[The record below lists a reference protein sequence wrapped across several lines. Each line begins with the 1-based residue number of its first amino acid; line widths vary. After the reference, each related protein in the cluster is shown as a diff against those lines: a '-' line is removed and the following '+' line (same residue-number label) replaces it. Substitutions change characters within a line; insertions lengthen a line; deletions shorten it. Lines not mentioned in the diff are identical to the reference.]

1 LLGDVIDTTTEA
13 VKKKLTKSK
22 PGKQDDLFPETIPTT
37 PEATKAAKKL
47 SAAEKRKFKKA
58 QTDMFA
64 DELKDATEAR
74 KVKAVKKRKDAMKK
88 KTEKHH
94 GFPDDPLRMPK
105 YQNLSKKD
113 LAKKRDSAF
122 HLEQKAKEDKL
133 LSKAKKPKKKAAGGP
148 IKFAKGGKSEIGKK
162 ILSRIWEKGK
172 EGAAAAKKKSGE
184 LLEKSAEK
192 TVDMP
197 KNIRSKITTAK
208 DIAAGKKVAQARHAK
223 LATSGKMTP
232 SQRKK
237 VLKRQAQSG
246 YASGGPVRKS
256 IDGIAQRGLTRAKHK

>member
-1 LLGDVIDTTTEA
+1 MTTKTKLIKKG
-13 VKKKLTKSK
+13 VKKLKEV
-22 PGKQDDLFPETIPTT
+22 QDDLFPDTLPKSPDAIKK
-37 PEATKAAKKL
+37 ATKEQQDKL
-47 SAAEKRKFKKA
+47 KRD
-58 QTDMFA
+58 QIDMFPEDLA
-64 DELKDATEAR
+64 KRQKDAQM
-74 KVKAVKKRKDAMKK
+74 KKDMLGKKKRKKK
-88 KTEKHH
+88 
-94 GFPDDPLRMPK
+94 
-105 YQNLSKKD
+105 
-113 LAKKRDSAF
+113 AV
-122 HLEQKAKEDKL
+122 
-133 LSKAKKPKKKAAGGP
+133 KKAAGGP
-148 IKFAKGGKSEIGKK
+148 IQKFGVGGEIGKK
-162 ILSRIWEKGK
+162 ILGRIWKKGK
-172 EGAAAAKKKSGE
+172 KGAAAAKKKSGE

-192 TVDMP
+192 TVDIP